1 MMNATNAWRV
11 MVLCYLSLLVIMLAS
26 TFINA
31 PETIEGLS
39 ELLQGGI
46 FFWVLKSLPLFLF
59 IPGLLKRS
67 HYAASWLSYT
77 SMLYFVVII
86 AFSQGVWLWAQASVL
101 FVLFMSSM
109 LFTRWQKTEDKLEN
123 VNTAA

>member
-31 PETIEGLS
+31 PETLEGQS

-67 HYAASWLSYT
+67 HYAAAWLSYT

-86 AFSQGVWLWAQASVL
+86 AFSQGVWLWAQASVI

-109 LFTRWQKTEDKLEN
+109 LFTRWQKAEDKQTN
-123 VNTAA
+123 P

>member
-11 MVLCYLSLLVIMLAS
+11 MVLCYLSLLVIMLTS

-31 PETIEGLS
+31 PDTIEGQS